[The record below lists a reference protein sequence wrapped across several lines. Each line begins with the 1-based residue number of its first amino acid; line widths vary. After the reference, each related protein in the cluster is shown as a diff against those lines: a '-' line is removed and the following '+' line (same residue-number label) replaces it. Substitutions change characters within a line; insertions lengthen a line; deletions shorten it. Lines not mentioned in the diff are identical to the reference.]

1 MLASFTYG
9 GKHMPNGKYPLFGFI
24 VFCLM
29 VVAIVYIERNRVCE
43 VRYVQGTH
51 IVQASFAYEVN
62 R

>member
-1 MLASFTYG
+1 
-9 GKHMPNGKYPLFGFI
+9 MPNGKYPLIGLLI
-24 VFCLM
+24 ICLT
-29 VVAIVYIERNRVCE
+29 VVAIVYLERNRVCD